1 MISFLFHYLFKW
13 QIFTLVTRYIFLQ
26 RRFDLQ
32 VLQIDGELS
41 FLVERSMEG
50 DARDCLGV
58 LGDL

>member
-41 FLVERSMEG
+41 FLVEGSMEG